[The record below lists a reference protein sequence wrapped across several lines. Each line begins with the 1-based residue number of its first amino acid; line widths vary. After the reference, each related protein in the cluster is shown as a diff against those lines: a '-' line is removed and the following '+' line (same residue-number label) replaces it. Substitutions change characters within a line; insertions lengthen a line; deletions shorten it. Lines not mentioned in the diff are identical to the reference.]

1 MAIAKGSLHHFRGR
15 KKIQKM
21 TYMAMEINRPS
32 ESKENWKWFEKYRTI
47 HFARHQIRKTCRGS
61 NQAKGN
67 THTKILTGTGR
78 SPRIRLPPS
87 LQHDSSIFDIF
98 FSSSLLFLVSLYI
111 SHDLFKKRSVRND
124 ECWPP
129 WFYSHFKVDNLRPT
143 RRNISARCC

>member
-1 MAIAKGSLHHFRGR
+1 MERITKQTTWKPVDGYRKRQPPSFPRAKKNPKDDLYGDGNKSAKRIKGKL
-15 KKIQKM
+15 
-21 TYMAMEINRPS
+21 EI
-32 ESKENWKWFEKYRTI
+32 FEKYRTI
-47 HFARHQIRKTCRGS
+47 HFARNQIRKTCRGS

-129 WFYSHFKVDNLRPT
+129 
-143 RRNISARCC
+143 